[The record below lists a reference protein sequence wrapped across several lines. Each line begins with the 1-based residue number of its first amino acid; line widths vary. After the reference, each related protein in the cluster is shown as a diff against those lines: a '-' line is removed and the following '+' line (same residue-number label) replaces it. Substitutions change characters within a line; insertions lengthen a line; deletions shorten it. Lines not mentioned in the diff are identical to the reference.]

1 VPAAGPRFS
10 GMILAIQAGS
20 RTACRLCDPMPDGGF
35 AAVRVLPVKGAD
47 RMRVEI
53 TYKFVMG
60 FIIVI
65 ASIVLLNY
73 LVPAMALVPAYLE
86 QTLTTVCAILVGL
99 VLGWFFSKAFTAN
112 ILVLKGAAERISEGD
127 LSRSVCLP
135 NNLLPD
141 ETAELAETLNRV
153 MVNLRELVGYI
164 RNSSGQVS
172 DAAQG
177 LSITSQQVTASA
189 HEVSGSVEMISRGA
203 ETQAAM
209 VEKTSEHIRQMAEAI
224 EQVAEASRTVAVSA
238 EETVQTAEQGG
249 DVVRLAMD
257 KLGQVLDGVE
267 QHSQQMLS
275 FSARVQKIGKIADFI
290 TNISQKT
297 NLLALNASI
306 EAARA
311 GEHGRGFTVV
321 AEEICKLAD
330 SAERSTAE
338 ITALLEDLQ
347 AESGQV
353 QEVLKENV
361 VEMSSGR
368 TAVRQTGDTFE
379 EIVRTAQLARERADA
394 INTLAHGQTEE
405 TCNLVDTVDEIS
417 RIVSEN
423 AAASQEVSA
432 ASEEQSAAMEQLAL
446 SAQDLSAL
454 ADELQE
460 RVSRFQLKARP
471 DA

>member
-1 VPAAGPRFS
+1 
-10 GMILAIQAGS
+10 
-20 RTACRLCDPMPDGGF
+20 
-35 AAVRVLPVKGAD
+35 
-47 RMRVEI
+47 MRVEI

-209 VEKTSEHIRQMAEAI
+209 VEKTSEHIRQM
-224 EQVAEASRTVAVSA
+224 AEASRTVAVSA